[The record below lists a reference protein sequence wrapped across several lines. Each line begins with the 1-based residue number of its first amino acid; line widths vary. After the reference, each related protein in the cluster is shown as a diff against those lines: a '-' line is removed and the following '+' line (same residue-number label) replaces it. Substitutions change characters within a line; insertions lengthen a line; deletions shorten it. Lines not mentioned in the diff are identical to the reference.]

1 MNETMSERC
10 KICNE
15 ARVKNSDF
23 STGGRKGRKNSNTTT
38 SRKKKRKERGNDD
51 EEEDED
57 SKTNHDNGRNKKK
70 KKKKNNSADG
80 NPYDV
85 FVRRVRWH
93 FRTLCSSVFKKRFKT
108 YRKRTGTN
116 PAAFDEF
123 ASTLSS
129 FKIGRITQ
137 VEEACNRIRVLLRNS
152 KGLMSEFRKLVLEG

>member
-38 SRKKKRKERGNDD
+38 SRKKKRKERGND

-57 SKTNHDNGRNKKK
+57 SKTNHDNGRNKKKK

-93 FRTLCSSVFKKRFKT
+93 FRTLCLSVFLKKRS
-108 YRKRTGTN
+108 KR
-116 PAAFDEF
+116 
-123 ASTLSS
+123 
-129 FKIGRITQ
+129 
-137 VEEACNRIRVLLRNS
+137 
-152 KGLMSEFRKLVLEG
+152 

>member
-1 MNETMSERC
+1 M
-10 KICNE
+10 
-15 ARVKNSDF
+15 KNSDF
-23 STGGRKGRKNSNTTT
+23 SSRKGRKNSNTTS
-38 SRKKKRKERGNDD
+38 SRKKKKKRKTSERED
-51 EEEDED
+51 EEDEDEED
-57 SKTNHDNGRNKKK
+57 SKTNHENGRNKKK
-70 KKKKNNSADG
+70 KKKSKNSSADG

-93 FRTLCSSVFKKRFKT
+93 FR
-108 YRKRTGTN
+108 TN

-152 KGLMSEFRKLVLEG
+152 KGLMSEFRKLVLEGFE

>member
-1 MNETMSERC
+1 MSERC

-38 SRKKKRKERGNDD
+38 SRKKKRKERGND

-57 SKTNHDNGRNKKK
+57 SKTKHDNGKNKKKKK

-93 FRTLCSSVFKKRFKT
+93 FRTSCSSVFKKRFKT

>member
-1 MNETMSERC
+1 M
-10 KICNE
+10 
-15 ARVKNSDF
+15 KNSDF

-93 FRTLCSSVFKKRFKT
+93 FRTLCSSVFKKKVKT